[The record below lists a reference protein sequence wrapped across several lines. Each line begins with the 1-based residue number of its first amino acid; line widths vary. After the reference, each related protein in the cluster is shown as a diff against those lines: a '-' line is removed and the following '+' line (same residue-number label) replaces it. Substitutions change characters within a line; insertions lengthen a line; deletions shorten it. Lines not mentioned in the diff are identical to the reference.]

1 MEKKIRCK
9 KCGDVIESQSRH
21 DLVFCSCGAV
31 YIDGGN
37 DYLRFGGNPQ
47 DIQIMQKQLE
57 RNDKDA

>member
-37 DYLRFGGNPQ
+37 DYLRFGGNKE
-47 DIQIMQKQLE
+47 DIQIIQKQLE
-57 RNDKDA
+57 RNDKNA